1 MIKFTK
7 YLIDEFEHPSTG
19 VSIKFFRSHQAYGY
33 IIWLEILFN
42 YLNNQKIIVE
52 KIIKKGEKYS
62 SRRRIVN
69 FLNFAEKKGY
79 IYKIKS
85 VSDKR
90 STYITPSK
98 VTINDYLDWA
108 NLFQSSIIKK

>member
-7 YLIDEFEHPSTG
+7 YLIDEFEHPTTG
-19 VSIKFFRSHQAYGY
+19 ISIKFFRSHQAYGY

-42 YLNNQKIIVE
+42 YLNNQNITVE

-62 SRRRIVN
+62 SRRRIVD
-69 FLNFAEKKGY
+69 FLNLAEKKGY
-79 IYKIKS
+79 IYKVKS

-90 STYITPSK
+90 NTYITPSK
-98 VTINDYLDWA
+98 VTINEYLDWA
-108 NLFQSSIIKK
+108 NKFQNFIIKK

>member
-7 YLIDEFEHPSTG
+7 YLIDEFEHTSEG
-19 VSIKFFRSHQAYGY
+19 GSIKFFRSHSAYGY

-42 YLNNQKIIVE
+42 YLNNQKITVE

-69 FLNFAEKKGY
+69 FLNLAEKKGY
-79 IYKIKS
+79 IYKVKS
-85 VSDKR
+85 ISDKR
-90 STYITPSK
+90 NTYITPSK
-98 VTINDYLDWA
+98 VTINEYLDWA
-108 NLFQSSIIKK
+108 NKFQNFIIKK